1 MKPMFKNKEIFHE
14 GRYFDRV
21 KTKMYNNYSECGAQA
36 GSTRP
41 IEPTNSVIQ
50 GSKREET
57 RTTRQ

>member
-1 MKPMFKNKEIFHE
+1 MEPMFKNKEVFHE

-21 KTKMYNNYSECGAQA
+21 KTKMYNNYSECGANA
-36 GSTRP
+36 GSTRQT
-41 IEPTNSVIQ
+41 EPTNDMIQ

>member
-14 GRYFDRV
+14 APYFDRL
-21 KTKMYNNYSECGAQA
+21 KIKMYNHYSECGAKA

-41 IEPTNSVIQ
+41 IERTNDVIQ
-50 GSKREET
+50 GSQREET

>member
-1 MKPMFKNKEIFHE
+1 MIKNKGAFNKIL
-14 GRYFDRV
+14 YFDRL
-21 KTKMYNNYSECGAQA
+21 KIKMYNHYSECGAEA

-41 IEPTNSVIQ
+41 IEQTDDVIQ